1 MSNKPK
7 DPAESGLRKGLT
19 SYGDKGFSLF
29 LRKAFIKGAG
39 YTNSALDRPVIGII
53 NTGSAYNPCHGNMP
67 QLLEAVKRGVMLAGG
82 LPMEFPTISIHESF
96 AAPTSMYLRN
106 LMSMDTEEMLRAQPM
121 DAVVMIGGCDKTVPA
136 QLMGAASAGL
146 PAIQLIT
153 GSMLTGSHRSE
164 RVGACTDC
172 RRYWGKFRAGEIDE
186 AEMDEVNDQLVASV
200 GTCSVMGTA
209 STMACISEALGM
221 TVPGGATPPAVTADR
236 IRIAEET
243 GTCAVKMAKE
253 GLTIDKVLTADAFE
267 NAMRVLLA
275 IGGSTNG
282 IVHLAAIA
290 GRMGLE
296 IDLDALDKMGD
307 ETPVL
312 VDLKPSGDHYMENFH
327 DAGGMTTLLRQ
338 LKPLLKL
345 NAMTVSGRTLG
356 EEIDAAPPSFKQ
368 DVVRPFDKPI
378 YPRGSIA
385 VLHGNLAPG
394 GAIIKQS
401 AANEKLMEHEG
412 RAVVFE
418 DAADLANRID
428 CPELD
433 VTAEDILVL
442 KNIGPKGAPGMPE
455 AGYIP
460 IPMKLARAGV
470 KDIVRISD
478 GRMSGTAFGT
488 IVLHVTPESAIGGPL
503 AQVRNGDRIRLS
515 VKNREISLLISDE
528 ELAQRMKDN
537 PITSPT
543 AERGY
548 KKLFLNTV
556 TQADQGVDFDF
567 LRAAKMIGKTPQSN
581 QRVKTVINANL
592 LRKGMNI
599 WPPFLG
605 AGITVESIAKD
616 FRHAKV
622 RLKHGLLNRN
632 ILGVHFGGSL
642 FAMTDPFF
650 MMMVSQNIG
659 KGYIVWDQAAKI
671 EFLKPGKGTVHA
683 SFELTQSQIDE
694 IISAAES
701 GNKVLRDFVVDVKD
715 REEDVV
721 ARITKTLYIR
731 KKMKKG

>member
-1 MSNKPK
+1 MTSKPK
-7 DPAESGLRKGLT
+7 DPKSAPESGFRKGLT

-53 NTGSAYNPCHGNMP
+53 NTGGSYNPCHGNMP
-67 QLLEAVKRGVMLAGG
+67 QLIEAVKRGVMLAGG
-82 LPMEFPTISIHESF
+82 LPMDFPTISIHESF
-96 AAPTSMYLRN
+96 SSPTSMYLRN

-186 AEMDEVNDQLVASV
+186 LEKDEVNDQLVASV

-221 TVPGGATPPAVTADR
+221 TVPGGASPPAVTADR
-236 IRIAEET
+236 IRVAEET
-243 GTCAVKMAKE
+243 GARAVQMAKD
-253 GLTIDKVLTADAFE
+253 GLTIDKILTADAFE

-290 GRMGLE
+290 GRVGLE

-312 VDLKPSGDHYMENFH
+312 LDLKPSGDHYMENFH
-327 DAGGMTTLLRQ
+327 DAGGMTTLLRE

-345 NAMTVSGRTLG
+345 NAITVTGRTLG
-356 EEIDAAPPSFKQ
+356 EEIDAGPPSFKQ
-368 DVVRPFDKPI
+368 DVIRKLNDPI

-418 DAADLANRID
+418 NAEDLANRID
-428 CPELD
+428 SPDLD
-433 VTAEDILVL
+433 VTSDDILVL

-503 AQVRNGDRIRLS
+503 AYVRNGDRIRLS
-515 VKNREISLLISDE
+515 VKNREISLLISAE
-528 ELAQRMKDN
+528 ELAKRAKEN
-537 PITSPT
+537 PVVTPT

-548 KKLFLNTV
+548 KKLFLDTV
-556 TQADQGVDFDF
+556 MQADKGVDFDF
-567 LRAAKMIGKTPQSN
+567 LRAPKIVGKTP
-581 QRVKTVINANL
+581 
-592 LRKGMNI
+592 
-599 WPPFLG
+599 
-605 AGITVESIAKD
+605 
-616 FRHAKV
+616 
-622 RLKHGLLNRN
+622 
-632 ILGVHFGGSL
+632 
-642 FAMTDPFF
+642 
-650 MMMVSQNIG
+650 
-659 KGYIVWDQAAKI
+659 KI
-671 EFLKPGKGTVHA
+671 
-683 SFELTQSQIDE
+683 
-694 IISAAES
+694 
-701 GNKVLRDFVVDVKD
+701 
-715 REEDVV
+715 
-721 ARITKTLYIR
+721 
-731 KKMKKG
+731 